1 MPLQDPFDPLFA
13 LVAVPAEYAAAA
25 GGVLVTAI
33 AAQWKAYRADDQR
46 GRDELRKALETVH
59 DTTATVAALIAT
71 IKDGDSESRRFK
83 DAVLAR
89 LDAIESKMERTH
101 REAG

>member
-1 MPLQDPFDPLFA
+1 MPLQAPFEPLFA
-13 LVAVPAEYAAAA
+13 LVDVPAQYAGAAC
-25 GGVLVTAI
+25 GVLITAV
-33 AAQWKAYRADDQR
+33 AAQWKAYRSDDQR

-71 IKDGDSESRRFK
+71 IKDGDTESRRFS

-89 LDAIESKMERTH
+89 LDAIEARMERNH